1 MKTYIFI
8 FLFVL
13 IGICFVSCKNDNK
26 TINKEVLFSETLT
39 GNDTVAVE
47 KLVQLYFSHLMDGN
61 HYDAAS
67 ILYRPNPENIEY
79 KPELLDNEQ
88 IEQVVKSMK
97 AIPVVGYNI
106 EYIKF
111 NQSYN
116 NEVMVRVIMF
126 EGKDGLPDV
135 CSKVFF
141 KPINYLG
148 TWFLTVMD
156 SNSGDKQLVDSDE
169 RKEFM
174 LQNK

>member
-13 IGICFVSCKNDNK
+13 SAICFVGCQNNDK
-26 TINKEVLFSETLT
+26 TADREVPFTEKLT
-39 GNDTVAVE
+39 VNDTVAVE
-47 KLVQLYFSHLMDGN
+47 KLVQLYFSYLTEGN
-61 HYDAAS
+61 YYDAAS
-67 ILYRPNPENIEY
+67 ILYRPNQEDIYY
-79 KPELLDNEQ
+79 KPVLLDNEQ
-88 IEQVVKSMK
+88 IEQAVKSMK

-111 NQSYN
+111 NKSYD

-126 EGKDGLPDV
+126 EGHNGLPDV
-135 CSKVFF
+135 TSKVFF
-141 KPINYLG
+141 KPINYLD

-169 RKEFM
+169 RKAFM
-174 LQNK
+174 LQN